1 MNTLSVT
8 RRAAA
13 LAFAVALS
21 ACSSTPPEDRPSTQM
36 APGTQ
41 SRPIL
46 SADEAQ
52 NFVQARYFS
61 SMNKD
66 EAPWAP
72 SSIRIPQQ
80 PDFVVG
86 AAGGEGVTHTSIQ
99 AAVDAAIA
107 KHSSARQYIA
117 IQPGEYPGT
126 VYIPA
131 SSGSVT
137 LYGITDKAE
146 DVKITMPLDSEIDVA
161 TWRRAV
167 NPSGK
172 YMPGK
177 PAWYMFDSCQSRR
190 SATVGIMCSAAVWS
204 QNNGLQLQNL
214 TIANTLGDS
223 VDAGNHQAVALRTD
237 GDKVQLDNVHLLGR
251 QNTFFVTNSDV
262 QNRLLDNRQPRT
274 LVTNSYIEGDVDVVV
289 GRGAVVFDNTDFRL
303 VNSRTQEGY
312 ILTSANVFA
321 PATLPNV
328 YYGFLAVNS
337 RFTAAADSS
346 AQLGRAWDVEASEN
360 GYTAGQTS
368 NGQVVIRDS
377 VINEGFNTA
386 TPWGDAANSRRPFT
400 GNIGAKGEKGDI
412 QRDLNDVNANRL
424 WEFNNRGVGSL
435 VAGE

>member
-21 ACSSTPPEDRPSTQM
+21 ACSSTPPEDRPSTQV

-66 EAPWAP
+66 EAPWTP

-137 LYGITDKAE
+137 LYGTTDNAA
-146 DVKITMPLDSEIDVA
+146 DVKITMPLDSETDVA

-204 QNNGLQLQNL
+204 QNSGLQLQNL

-237 GDKVQLDNVHLLGR
+237 GDKVQLNNVHLLGR
-251 QNTFFVTNSDV
+251 QNTLFVTNSDV

-274 LVTNSYIEGDVDVVV
+274 LVTNSYIEGDVDVVS

-312 ILTSANVFA
+312 VFA

-328 YYGFLAVNS
+328 FYGFLAINS
-337 RFTAAADSS
+337 RFTAAGDNE

-360 GYTAGQTS
+360 GYAAGQTS

-377 VINEGFNTA
+377 VINEGFNA
-386 TPWGDAANSRRPFT
+386 TKPWGDAAGSKRPFT
-400 GNIGAKGEKGDI
+400 GNTGAKDEKGNV
-412 QRDLNDVNANRL
+412 QRDLNDANANRL
-424 WEFNNRGVGSL
+424 WEFNNRGVGSP